1 MERYGVWAIVTSPR
15 LICISYVYFT
25 QVMQAE
31 TLASAYRLW
40 RRNWRGRGREST
52 AGALVWQV
60 RKSAHSSSDKF
71 DDAYLDKRL
80 LACDIL
86 VHC

>member
-1 MERYGVWAIVTSPR
+1 MENFKHAFDME
-15 LICISYVYFT
+15 SYIYYT

-40 RRNWRGRGREST
+40 RRNWKGEGRAYT

-60 RKSAHSSSDKF
+60 RVS
-71 DDAYLDKRL
+71 LCIL
-80 LACDIL
+80 PLWQNLAR
-86 VHC
+86 